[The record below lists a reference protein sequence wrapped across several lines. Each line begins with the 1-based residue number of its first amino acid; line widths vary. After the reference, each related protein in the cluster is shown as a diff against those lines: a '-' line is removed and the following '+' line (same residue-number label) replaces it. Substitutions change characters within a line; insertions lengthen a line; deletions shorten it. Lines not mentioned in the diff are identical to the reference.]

1 MNTTEIEIGIQK
13 ICDTSITIKEYY
25 INREA
30 LIAAINVAPKDELA
44 KCKNFYANRSGV
56 VIDLRKELI
65 DRLLANETF
74 TVASAKELIDKY
86 KKGNENSYRA
96 YKKWFSLFFPVL
108 TFYGHDPMRDFMK
121 RFIEKFISDLGLQG
135 LVDVSNFDFQG
146 ARQQGNDRW
155 WVAVFNKEQPSHSSS
170 KQFFFEILE
179 GKINYGIYRHSDKS
193 YLKPKQTVEGDN
205 FKYADMLSYFK
216 EYTQLLIED
225 VPEIKNNNIHLE
237 EENVY
242 KISMGPDY
250 FSEEDIEASIEK
262 KLVLVHSH
270 TKPKGRAT
278 KSQAD
283 IFKEDMQIGDYFYL
297 TRGNQGIKIL
307 GQITSDAVPAT
318 FNNLYDDGWLERSYQ
333 IIAKSNKSGSYKDE
347 GKYWAPNTNVTCW
360 PIPANEMEQAN
371 DILFE
376 PYFGLRFINAEN
388 NFDFKKIIDEFKEA
402 LTQETS
408 ILKDFSLGTYTDKS
422 HYVKISDHK
431 NVIGTANVHY
441 EIRSIKSG
449 LAVELHFEG
458 NDNNKNSFKKIQ
470 LPPSL
475 EWFEWMS
482 ANSIRH
488 KGFISKEEKDIV
500 PQLISKLEVMEN
512 QIGDQ
517 IRSIMENE
525 NNSQIGK
532 SNIKLNQILYGP
544 PGTGKTYSTI
554 LEAAQIISKKEI
566 KNYKK
571 ALEIFNANLEDQI
584 EFITFHQ
591 NYSYEDFIQGLR
603 PDVEH
608 TSLSFNRTD
617 GIFTKIAV
625 NALFEYYKL
634 FQKKQREEIQNP
646 KAIDINE
653 AYLEFLNHLE
663 VGQEFDTRTG
673 EKVKITGFTDRQN
686 IEFKPIKG
694 NRPYLVSGNRL
705 IKLYKNFPA
714 IEKIQR
720 VHEDIRS
727 AIGGCNASIYYVALR
742 EFIEYLNDYEVD
754 DDILGAAEDEGFN
767 YEDIPYNR
775 KKELLA
781 NTDLS
786 DLRSIRSSE
795 VPNYVIIIDEINRA
809 NISRVFGELITLIEK
824 DKRSHGEIPLKVTL
838 PSGEKF
844 IVPSNLFIIGTMNT
858 ADKSIALLDIA
869 LRRRFEFVP
878 MYPKYDI
885 EDAIINENNLLEKIN
900 LEIISRKGH
909 DFTIGH
915 SYFMG
920 IEFSLENTINN
931 KVLPLML
938 EYFMNDHVEVKK
950 ILNNCGILLKEEW
963 PMKFAGLKND

>member
-1 MNTTEIEIGIQK
+1 MKKN
-13 ICDTSITIKEYY
+13 DYKEPY
-25 INREA
+25 
-30 LIAAINVAPKDELA
+30 
-44 KCKNFYANRSGV
+44 F
-56 VIDLRKELI
+56 
-65 DRLLANETF
+65 
-74 TVASAKELIDKY
+74 
-86 KKGNENSYRA
+86 
-96 YKKWFSLFFPVL
+96 
-108 TFYGHDPMRDFMK
+108 
-121 RFIEKFISDLGLQG
+121 KF
-135 LVDVSNFDFQG
+135 
-146 ARQQGNDRW
+146 
-155 WVAVFNKEQPSHSSS
+155 
-170 KQFFFEILE
+170 
-179 GKINYGIYRHSDKS
+179 
-193 YLKPKQTVEGDN
+193 
-205 FKYADMLSYFK
+205 DMLSAYGRKVNKTYSAKSDEAKWFYDTRNKLYYLVSLLSERLNEDFEIVYREKPNGQRGPGLIGFK
-216 EYTQLLIED
+216 DYILVGFTIKNLNVGDDLFMKIAISNLHKKPVMDINIDLNYRKKTSPFQKNRDEIFNAHYQDWALDKNFPDNWEDLLNMLEDPIRNLLI
-225 VPEIKNNNIHLE
+225 K
-237 EENVY
+237 Y
-242 KISMGPDY
+242 KQYLHTISID
-250 FSEEDIEASIEK
+250 
-262 KLVLVHSH
+262 
-270 TKPKGRAT
+270 
-278 KSQAD
+278 
-283 IFKEDMQIGDYFYL
+283 
-297 TRGNQGIKIL
+297 
-307 GQITSDAVPAT
+307 
-318 FNNLYDDGWLERSYQ
+318 NNLH
-333 IIAKSNKSGSYKDE
+333 
-347 GKYWAPNTNVTCW
+347 
-360 PIPANEMEQAN
+360 
-371 DILFE
+371 
-376 PYFGLRFINAEN
+376 
-388 NFDFKKIIDEFKEA
+388 FKGIIDKFKEA
-402 LTQETS
+402 LTHES
-408 ILKDFSLGTYTDKS
+408 SVLKDFTLGTYTDKS
-422 HYVKISDHK
+422 YYVKISDHK
-431 NVIGTANVHY
+431 NVIGTSDVHY
-441 EIRSIKSG
+441 EIRSLKSG

-458 NDNNKNSFKKIQ
+458 TDENKNRFKKIQ

-475 EWFEWMS
+475 EWFPWMS

-525 NNSQIGK
+525 NNSQNGK
-532 SNIKLNQILYGP
+532 SNIELNQILYGP

-571 ALEIFNANLEDQI
+571 ALEIFNSNLEDQI

-705 IKLYKNFPA
+705 IKLYKKFPA

-754 DDILGAAEDEGFN
+754 EDILGAAEDEGFN

-885 EDAIINENNLLEKIN
+885 EDAIINENNLLQKIN

-938 EYFMNDHVEVKK
+938 EYFMNDYIEVKK
-950 ILNNCGILLKEEW
+950 ILNNCGVLLNEEW